1 MKRYIQGDLESAG
14 PQNGNRK
21 SSMIRSSSVL
31 GSFAYFRL
39 FHSLDTKLLCDTV
52 LTKAWQIPGSTQT
65 CAVQKRV
72 ITPIMFLTTKFNL
85 AKVLFF
91 LMKYEGT
98 QKDLAM

>member
-1 MKRYIQGDLESAG
+1 M
-14 PQNGNRK
+14 
-21 SSMIRSSSVL
+21 
-31 GSFAYFRL
+31 
-39 FHSLDTKLLCDTV
+39 

-65 CAVQKRV
+65 CAVQKKV

-85 AKVLFF
+85 AKVIFF